1 MEQIQHH
8 EDYFEGVD
16 DLQLFEQWWRP
27 ANPQAGVIIVHG
39 LAEHSTR
46 HTAFASSLA
55 SQGVAVYTFDLRGHG
70 QSDGDRTYVQS
81 FRDYLSDLA
90 IFLSLVQDREP
101 DLPLFLFGHSLG
113 GAIATL
119 FVIRYQPY
127 VHGLLLSAPAIKTG
141 SSIPPLL
148 VRLSGLV
155 GRVAP
160 KLPTIKLETSAI
172 SRDPQVVKAY
182 EQDPLVYR
190 GGVLARTG
198 AETNRA
204 INEIQSRM
212 EEITLPLLIMH
223 GTADRLTEVEGS
235 QQLYARAES
244 KDKQLKLYEGLYHEI
259 LNEPEKEQVLG
270 DIWDWL
276 QKRAATFHS

>member
-16 DLQLFEQWWRP
+16 DLQLYEQWWRP
-27 ANPQAGVIIVHG
+27 ASPQAGLIIVHG

-46 HTAFASSLA
+46 HTAFATSLA

-70 QSDGDRTYVQS
+70 HSDGDRAYVQS

-101 DLPLFLFGHSLG
+101 DLPLFLLGHSFG

-127 VHGLLLSAPAIKTG
+127 LHGLLLSSPAIKPG
-141 SSIPPLL
+141 SSIPQLL
-148 VRLSGLV
+148 VRFSGLL
-155 GRVAP
+155 GRLAP
-160 KLPTIKLETSAI
+160 KLPTIKFEASAI

-182 EQDPLVYR
+182 EQDPLVFK
-190 GGVLARTG
+190 GGILARTG
-198 AETNRA
+198 SETNRA

-212 EEITLPLLIMH
+212 EEITLPLLILH
-223 GTADRLTEVEGS
+223 GTADRITEVEGS

-259 LNEPEKEQVLG
+259 LNEPEKEQVQA
-270 DIWDWL
+270 DIFAWL
-276 QKRAATFHS
+276 RQRTGPPRT